1 MNKELIE
8 KIDKALKYAKEYSE
22 YLEKKRNECHDE
34 CGIDYEDI
42 IPYNSGAEK
51 NVKNLEY
58 IKEVLLKLDEENIA
72 IDKKY
77 FIMANI
83 YLEISLW
90 NRRITFNFYVEDDR
104 WLYNNYIDSHSGI
117 TEWLND
123 FINELYKLYN
133 GNSSYCYALGICS
146 LNDYKRIIENENKD
160 KYSSEKRYSVNEV
173 VTTIKKLIEFFTDDK
188 NEIRNAI
195 IEDVEQRFKKLHNLV
210 EKAGD

>member
-42 IPYNSGAEK
+42 IPYNSDAEK

-58 IKEVLLKLDEENIA
+58 IKEVLLKLDEENISLN
-72 IDKKY
+72 KKY
-77 FIMANI
+77 FIMDNI
-83 YLEISLW
+83 YLEIFLW
-90 NRRITFNFYVEDDR
+90 NRRITFEFYVEDDR

-123 FINELYKLYN
+123 FINELYELYS
-133 GNSSYCYALGICS
+133 GNSSYCHSLGTRS
-146 LNDYKRIIENENKD
+146 LNGYKRIIENVDRE
-160 KYSSEKRYSVNEV
+160 YTVNQV
-173 VTTIKKLIEFFTDDK
+173 VTNIKNLIEYFTDEE
-188 NEIRNAI
+188 NATRNAI
-195 IEDVEQRFKKLHNLV
+195 IDDLKHRFKKLHDLV
-210 EKAGD
+210 EKVGD